1 MAPITVK
8 KAESSSDVK
17 KFIDFPHDLYKGDPN
32 YVPELYISQA
42 KLFNRKKNP
51 FFKHA
56 DVDLFLAYRD
66 GKIVGRIA
74 AIDNGGYKKFTGN
87 NDGFFGFFDVIDDY
101 SVAETLLNTVK
112 EWCRKK
118 NLASVIGPTNF
129 STNDTCGMLV
139 DSYAV
144 PPVILMTYNKKY
156 YNDFMDRFGFRKK
169 MDLLAY
175 KVATKEN
182 MNQRVIS
189 MRPAMENRLK
199 RDGITIRK
207 FNMKNFKS
215 EVDKLHDVYNA
226 AWEKNWGFVP
236 MTKDEFRFAASDMK
250 AIVDTDFAYVA
261 EHNGKAIGFALTV
274 PNLNEVTI
282 NIKRG
287 RLFPT
292 GLFKLLMNQKKVKSV
307 RIITLGVIEGYRKA
321 GIDACFYAM
330 NLEAAAKKNIDY
342 GEASWILE
350 NNEMMNKALLH
361 IGGKP
366 YKKYR
371 LYELPL
377 N

>member
-8 KAESSSDVK
+8 KIESREVK
-17 KFIDFPHDLYKGDPN
+17 KFIDFPHDLYKDDPF

-42 KLFNRKKNP
+42 KLFDRKKNP
-51 FFKHA
+51 FFQHA
-56 DVDLFLAYRD
+56 NVDLFLAYRD

-87 NDGFFGFFDVIDDY
+87 NDGFFGFFDVEEDY
-101 SVAETLLNTVK
+101 AVAEALLNTAG
-112 EWCRKK
+112 EWARQKG
-118 NLASVIGPTNF
+118 LTSLVGPVNF
-129 STNDTCGMLV
+129 STNDTCGMLI
-139 DSYAV
+139 DSYNV
-144 PPVILMTYNKKY
+144 PPVMLMTYNKKY
-156 YNDFMDRFGFRKK
+156 YNDFMERFGFQKK

-175 KVATKEN
+175 KIETKQN
-182 MNQRVIS
+182 MNQRVIA
-189 MRPAMENRLK
+189 MRPLLENRLK
-199 RDGITIRK
+199 RDGIVIRK

-215 EVDKLHDVYNA
+215 EVDKLHEVYNA

-261 EHNGKAIGFALTV
+261 EHHGKAIGFALTV

-330 NLEAAAKKNIDY
+330 NLEAASRKNIEY

-350 NNEMMNKALLH
+350 NNDLMNKALLH
-361 IGGKP
+361 IGGKV

-371 LYELPL
+371 IYQMSV

>member
-8 KAESSSDVK
+8 KAASPAEVK
-17 KFIDFPHDLYKGDPN
+17 KFIDFPHDLYQGDPN

-56 DVDLFLAYRD
+56 AVDLFLAYRD

-74 AIDNGGYKKFTGN
+74 AIDNGGYKEFTGK
-87 NDGFFGFFDVIDDY
+87 NDGFFGFFDVIEDY
-101 SVAETLLNTVK
+101 QVAETLLHTAK
-112 EWCRKK
+112 DWCSKK
-118 NLASVIGPTNF
+118 KLSTLVGPVNF

-139 DSYAV
+139 DSYQV

-156 YNDFMDRFGFRKK
+156 YNDFMERCGFRKK

-175 KVATKEN
+175 QVATKEN
-182 MNQRVIS
+182 MNQRVIA
-189 MRPAMENRLK
+189 MRPAMEERLK
-199 RDGITIRK
+199 RNGIVIRK

-215 EVDKLHDVYNA
+215 EVDKLHEVYNA

-236 MTKDEFRFAASDMK
+236 MTKEEFRFAASDMK

-282 NIKRG
+282 GIKRG

-292 GLFKLLMNQKKVKSV
+292 GIFKLLMNQKKVKSV
-307 RIITLGVIEGYRKA
+307 RIVTLGVLEGYRKA

-330 NLEAAAKKNIDY
+330 NLEAASKKNIDY

-371 LYELPL
+371 IYELPL
-377 N
+377 S